1 MNAISEDTENAV
13 NCQINESVK
22 NANIPAIRAPM
33 EKHTTPNVTVRIST
47 NNNII
52 ATINQIMMYYV
63 LKKTEVGS
71 QLLFLINNYING
83 TV

>member
-13 NCQINESVK
+13 KCQINESVK
-22 NANIPAIRAPM
+22 KDNIPAIRAPM
-33 EKHTTPNVTVRIST
+33 EKQTTPNVTVRIST

-63 LKKTEVGS
+63 
-71 QLLFLINNYING
+71 F
-83 TV
+83 